1 MKNNIYD
8 IAHIYMEEIF
18 VPVCAIQNNVE
29 FLMIDGNKT
38 VRTADGALSEVVQWQ
53 EYHILSEEASM
64 IIKRIYKI
72 GMELFFRT
80 WYKRNSDTLGVK
92 FLYLKLKRIEDAE
105 TPTISAAHN

>member
-29 FLMIDGNKT
+29 FLMLDGNKT
-38 VRTADGALSEVVQWQ
+38 VRTADGVLSEVIQWQ
-53 EYHILSEEASM
+53 EYHILSDEANM

-72 GMELFFRT
+72 GMEIFFRT
-80 WYKRNSDTLGVK
+80 WYKRNPETLGVK
-92 FLYLKLKRIEDAE
+92 FLYLKLKRIEDV
-105 TPTISAAHN
+105 N

>member
-29 FLMIDGNKT
+29 FLMVDGSKT
-38 VRTADGALSEVVQWQ
+38 VRTADGVLSEVVQWQ
-53 EYHILSEEASM
+53 EYHILSDEANM

-80 WYKRNSDTLGVK
+80 WYERNSDTLGVK

-105 TPTISAAHN
+105 TTTLPAAHN